1 MCYDLQNNSINRRTI
16 SGFVGN
22 ENYKSNLFTV

>member
-1 MCYDLQNNSINRRTI
+1 MCYDLQSNSISRSTI

-22 ENYKSNLFTV
+22 ENYKNNFCTV